1 MTSPISTVRT
11 PEQEAHSPAQRRG
24 WSLDNRFLAPVLI
37 TGILLVGQLTFGIL
51 ESYARTLLAI
61 VSSIVMELVL
71 ARLITGKWPHLASA
85 YITGISVGI
94 LIRSPALWPYVLC
107 SLISITSKYAIRW
120 HGRHLWNPSNL
131 GVSAM
136 LYLAPASVAGLS
148 VQWGNAI
155 WPMLVIWI
163 LGSMIIMRLRRFH
176 ICATYVASFLVLS
189 AVRSALTG
197 DPWLAAMSPITGP
210 MYQLFVFFM
219 ITDPKTTVRTTW
231 GQCLVAFLVA
241 LVESI
246 LRLNRVV
253 HAPYYALFLVG
264 PAANA
269 VEIWWNS
276 RRTVPSQAGPG
287 QAVPAQEQSLVV
299 SSGTVPPARLQ
310 SSADQPAALVTS
322 GQPSHHL

>member
-1 MTSPISTVRT
+1 MTSLNSNMRT
-11 PEQEAHSPAQRRG
+11 PEQEAHPLAERRG

-51 ESYARTLLAI
+51 ESYTRTLLAI

-197 DPWLAAMSPITGP
+197 DPWLAAVSPITGP

-219 ITDPKTTVRTTW
+219 ITDPKTTVRTKW

-241 LVESI
+241 LVEAI

-269 VEIWWNS
+269 VEIWWNTRS
-276 RRTVPSQAGPG
+276 IVPV
-287 QAVPAQEQSLVV
+287 QAVPAKEQSLVM
-299 SSGTVPPARLQ
+299 SSGTNPPARLQ
-310 SSADQPAALVTS
+310 SSADQPPALVTS
-322 GQPSHHL
+322 GQPDRHL